1 MKLKLKFYKERRP
14 EDPNI
19 WSRRMTRPM
28 ATAVSISGCTIRRKT
43 SEPNATPPTASF
55 FFISA
60 TRLLL
65 PSYTAHALCAYDP
78 SISYSTF
85 LLFVGDDDDDPSP
98 PLQLTC
104 ARHLLVRM
112 LTCFFTEN
120 RGFTSVFSPS
130 YTSQLSPRLNLWMIT
145 RKFKLYLIKLPS
157 RSLN

>member
-1 MKLKLKFYKERRP
+1 MQKEKKKDDKLDEIKVKFYKERRP

-28 ATAVSISGCTIRRKT
+28 ATAVSISGCTIRRNT
-43 SEPNATPPTASF
+43 SEPNATPPKASF

-65 PSYTAHALCAYDP
+65 PSYTAHALCPYDP

-85 LLFVGDDDDDPSP
+85 LLFFGDDDDDDDPSP

-130 YTSQLSPRLNLWMIT
+130 YTSQLSPRLNL
-145 RKFKLYLIKLPS
+145 
-157 RSLN
+157 